1 MNYIIV
7 IPARFK
13 SSRLPGKPLIK
24 ILGKEMLL
32 RTYEQCLKV
41 EKRENIIVATEDQSI
56 EKFCINNNIQ
66 VLLTSHDCKTGTD
79 RVAEVAQQI
88 KKQYYINVQG
98 DEPVFNPKDLELL
111 IRNIST
117 FHGAIINGYTEI
129 IDEADFHSPNVPKVV
144 FNSKNDLLYMSRSAI
159 PGNKNNK
166 FFLGFR
172 QVCLYAFPRQAL
184 IENFSANQG
193 RKEMLESIED
203 IEILRFIERGHKV
216 KMIKMSNHSIPVD
229 TSEDILKVE
238 AFLNK

>member
-1 MNYIIV
+1 
-7 IPARFK
+7 
-13 SSRLPGKPLIK
+13 
-24 ILGKEMLL
+24 MLL

-41 EKRENIIVATEDQSI
+41 EKRENILVATEDESI

-98 DEPVFNPKDLELL
+98 DEPVFNPEDLQLL
-111 IRNIST
+111 IRNVST
-117 FHGAIINGYTEI
+117 FPGSIINGYTQI

-144 FNSKNDLLYMSRSAI
+144 FNSNNDLLYMSRSAI
-159 PGNKNNK
+159 PGNKNHK
-166 FFLGFR
+166 FSLGFR
-172 QVCLYAFPRQAL
+172 QVCLYAFPRDLL
-184 IENFSANQG
+184 IENFSPNQDH
-193 RKEMLESIED
+193 KETLESIED
-203 IEILRFIERGHKV
+203 IEILRFIERGYKV

-238 AFLNK
+238 AFLKK